1 MATKSLSAAPAATAA
16 PAASDWVRRWTH
28 LIPTGASVLDLAC
41 GRGRHM
47 QWLQQQ
53 GLIPV
58 GVDRDAQALIVAS
71 AFGEVVQADLENQA
85 WPFNTSSFAGIVVT
99 NYLWRDRWA
108 DLLACLQ
115 PGGVLIYETFASGN
129 ETVGKPSNPDFLLKP
144 GELLS
149 LCKGLRVVG
158 YEDGF
163 CQSPD
168 RFVQR
173 IAAVQVLQGQSHLP
187 ERHALTRP
195 GH

>member
-1 MATKSLSAAPAATAA
+1 MVTSAPSATPL
-16 PAASDWVRRWTH
+16 ASDWVRRWTH
-28 LIPTGASVLDLAC
+28 LIPAGARVLDLAC

-47 QWLQQQ
+47 QWLQEQ
-53 GLIPV
+53 GLTAV
-58 GVDRDAQALIVAS
+58 GVDRDAQALSVAS

-85 WPFNTSSFAGIVVT
+85 WPFSAQSFAGIVVT
-99 NYLWRDRWA
+99 NYLWRQRWP

-115 PGGVLIYETFASGN
+115 PSGVLIYETFAAGN

-149 LCKGLRVVG
+149 LCQGLRVVA

-163 CQSPD
+163 CQPPE

-173 IAAVQVLQGQSHLP
+173 IVAVQTETSHSLLP
-187 ERHALTRP
+187 ARYALASP